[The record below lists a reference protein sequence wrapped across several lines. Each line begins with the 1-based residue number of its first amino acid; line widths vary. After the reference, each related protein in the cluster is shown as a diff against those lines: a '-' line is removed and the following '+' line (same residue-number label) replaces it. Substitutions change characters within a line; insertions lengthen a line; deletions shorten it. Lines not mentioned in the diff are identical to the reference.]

1 MSRKREITMMGLGV
15 LTGLALL
22 PAAKAGVTTLTAT
35 LSTQPI
41 YVDGQRIPM
50 TAYAIGG
57 NNYVKLRDIGKA
69 VGFGVTYD
77 AATNSVYID
86 SNAPYQEAV
95 SQPVQVAAS
104 PSPAAVTEES
114 VKATLAELKVRYPAM
129 STYPSPYTSTSNPP
143 YGPTNKNCA
152 GWAILC
158 SDAAFGN
165 LPWRKVDR
173 PGWEQIRPGDLVEMR
188 GGGLNHG
195 VIVLE
200 RTEDYILT
208 TESGTNQ
215 NVYWGAQYF
224 RWWLEDQPTY
234 VLYTRY
240 PT

>member
-22 PAAKAGVTTLTAT
+22 PAAQAGVAALTAT
-35 LSTQPI
+35 PSTQPI

-50 TAYAIGG
+50 TAYTIGG
-57 NNYVKLRDIGKA
+57 NNYVKLRDIGQA
-69 VGFGVTYD
+69 VNFGVIYD
-77 AATNSVYID
+77 ATTNSVYID
-86 SNAPYQEAV
+86 SNAPYQEEA
-95 SQPVQVAAS
+95 SLPVQAQATTT
-104 PSPAAVTEES
+104 AVTEES
-114 VKATLAELKVRYPAM
+114 VQATLAGLRAKYPHGAV
-129 STYPSPYTSTSNPP
+129 YPSPYTSTSSPP

-173 PGWEQIRPGDLVEMR
+173 PNWEQIRPGDLVEMR

-215 NVYWGAQYF
+215 KVYWGAQYF

-234 VLYTRY
+234 VL
-240 PT
+240 

>member
-1 MSRKREITMMGLGV
+1 MKKGTITFAMGI
-15 LTGLALL
+15 LTGLALCG
-22 PAAKAGVTTLTAT
+22 PAAQAADYLKAT

-41 YVDGQRIPM
+41 YVDGARVPM
-50 TAYAIGG
+50 TAYAING

-86 SNAPYQEAV
+86 SDAPYQEEAP
-95 SQPVQVAAS
+95 QPVQAQATT
-104 PSPAAVTEES
+104 AAVTEES
-114 VKATLAELKVRYPAM
+114 VQAALAGLRAKYPHGAV
-129 STYPSPYTSTSNPP
+129 YPSPYTSTSSPP

-158 SDAAFGN
+158 SDAAFGD
-165 LPWRKVDR
+165 LPWRKIDR
-173 PGWEQIRPGDLVEMR
+173 PSWEQIRPGDLVEMR

-195 VIVLE
+195 VIVLK
-200 RTEDYILT
+200 RTEECIEV
-208 TESGTNQ
+208 TESGLNQ
-215 NVYWGAQYF
+215 KVMWGGQYF

-240 PT
+240 PA

>member
-1 MSRKREITMMGLGV
+1 MKQRFFTLLAGV
-15 LTGLALL
+15 ALGLALL
-22 PAAKAGVTTLTAT
+22 PAAQAGVAALTAT
-35 LSTQPI
+35 PSTQPI
-41 YVDGQRIPM
+41 YVNGARVSM
-50 TAYAIGG
+50 TAYAING
-57 NNYVKLRDIGKA
+57 NNYVRLRDIGKA
-69 VGFGVTYD
+69 VDFGVTYD

-86 SNAPYQEAV
+86 TDAPYQSEA
-95 SQPVQVAAS
+95 SKPVQATAA
-104 PSPAAVTEES
+104 PGTVTEES
-114 VKATLAELKVRYPAM
+114 VKATLDALKARYPHG
-129 STYPSPYTSTSNPP
+129 TVYPSPYTSTSNPP

-173 PGWEQIRPGDLVEMR
+173 PSWEQIRPGDLVEMR

-215 NVYWGAQYF
+215 KVYWGAQYF

>member
-57 NNYVKLRDIGKA
+57 NNYVKLRDIGAA
-69 VGFGVTYD
+69 VDFGVTYD

-86 SNAPYQEAV
+86 SDAPYQAEAAKPA
-95 SQPVQVAAS
+95 QDTAS
-104 PSPAAVTEES
+104 SGTVTEES
-114 VKATLAELKVRYPAM
+114 VKAALDALKVRYPHG
-129 STYPSPYTSTSNPP
+129 TVYPSPYTSTSSPP

-158 SDAAFGN
+158 SDAAFGD
-165 LPWRKVDR
+165 LPWRKIDR
-173 PGWEQIRPGDLVEMR
+173 PSWEQIRPGDLVEMR

-215 NVYWGAQYF
+215 KVYWGAQYF

-240 PT
+240 PA

>member
-1 MSRKREITMMGLGV
+1 MSRKREIMMMGIGV

-22 PAAKAGVTTLTAT
+22 PAAKAGVATLTAT
-35 LSTQPI
+35 PSTQPI
-41 YVDGQRIPM
+41 YVDGVRAPM
-50 TAYAIGG
+50 TAYAISG
-57 NNYVKLRDIGKA
+57 NNYIKLRDIGAA
-69 VGFGVTYD
+69 VDFGVTYD

-86 SNAPYQEAV
+86 TDAPYQSEA
-95 SQPVQVAAS
+95 SKPVQATAA
-104 PSPAAVTEES
+104 PGTVTEES
-114 VKATLAELKVRYPAM
+114 VKATLDALKARYPHG
-129 STYPSPYTSTSNPP
+129 TVYPSPYTSTSNPP

-173 PGWEQIRPGDLVEMR
+173 PSWEQIRPGDLVEMR

-215 NVYWGAQYF
+215 KVYWGAQYF

>member
-22 PAAKAGVTTLTAT
+22 PAAKAGVATLTAT
-35 LSTQPI
+35 PSTQPI
-41 YVDGQRIPM
+41 YVDGVRVSM
-50 TAYAIGG
+50 TAYAING
-57 NNYVKLRDIGKA
+57 NNYVRLRDIGKA
-69 VGFGVTYD
+69 VDFGVTYD
-77 AATNSVYID
+77 ATTNSVYID
-86 SNAPYQEAV
+86 SDAPYQEAAT
-95 SQPVQVAAS
+95 QPVQAA
-104 PSPAAVTEES
+104 PAAITEES
-114 VKATLAELKVRYPAM
+114 VQATLTGLRAKYPHGAV
-129 STYPSPYTSTSNPP
+129 YPSPYTSTSSPP

-173 PGWEQIRPGDLVEMR
+173 PSWEQIRPGDLVEMR

-215 NVYWGAQYF
+215 KVYWGAQYF